1 MKKIPDL
8 HRISGIVFICPK
20 NGLKQKNVINQLKKF
35 FIGLSINFLYFASIK
50 QKRMK
55 KILIA
60 ALAFSA
66 LVACDKKES
75 DKNLHLTGK
84 VEGLKQG
91 KLYIQHIVD
100 TTLVTLDSI
109 VIKGDSNFKS
119 ELQITEP
126 EMFYLSLDR
135 GVSNS
140 LDNILPFFAEP
151 GNMTIETSL
160 KEFYRKAKV
169 TGSTN
174 NDLYN
179 DFKKL
184 KERYND
190 EDNKTLSLTLYAK
203 KIKDTKKIDSLS
215 LRADKLVLRRYLD
228 IINFAVNNGK
238 HEVAPYIALTEI
250 YDANIKYLDTIQ
262 KAMSPEVAKSK
273 YGKQLT
279 EFIAKR
285 KTSE

>member
-1 MKKIPDL
+1 MQ
-8 HRISGIVFICPK
+8 SFFTGI
-20 NGLKQKNVINQLKKF
+20 
-35 FIGLSINFLYFASIK
+35 SINFLYFATIK
-50 QKRMK
+50 PKRMK
-55 KILIA
+55 KLLIA

-84 VEGLKQG
+84 IEGLKKG

-100 TTLVTLDSI
+100 TSLVTLDSI
-109 VIKGDSNFKS
+109 MVEGDANFKS
-119 ELQITEP
+119 DLQISEP
-126 EMFYLSLDR
+126 EMLYLSLDR
-135 GVSNS
+135 GNSNS

-160 KEFYRKAKV
+160 KEFYAKAKV
-169 TGSTN
+169 TGSKN

-179 DFKKL
+179 DFKKI
-184 KERYND
+184 KMRYND
-190 EDNKTLSLTLYAK
+190 EQNKTLSFTILAR
-203 KIKDTKKIDSLS
+203 KINNVQKLDSLNQ
-215 LRADKLVLRRYLD
+215 RADKLTMRRYLD
-228 IINFAVNNGK
+228 AINFAVNNGN

-279 EFIAKR
+279 EFIARR

>member
-1 MKKIPDL
+1 
-8 HRISGIVFICPK
+8 
-20 NGLKQKNVINQLKKF
+20 
-35 FIGLSINFLYFASIK
+35 
-50 QKRMK
+50 MK

-60 ALAFSA
+60 ALAFCA
-66 LVACDKKES
+66 LVACDKKEN
-75 DKNLHLTGK
+75 DKSLLLTGK

-109 VIKGDSNFKS
+109 TIKGDSNFKS
-119 ELQITEP
+119 EFQITEP
-126 EMFYLSLDR
+126 EMLYLTLDR

-140 LDNILPFFAEP
+140 LDNILPFFAAP
-151 GNMTIETSL
+151 GKMTIETSL
-160 KEFYRKAKV
+160 KEFYQKAKI
-169 TGSTN
+169 TGSVN

-179 DFKKL
+179 DFKKI

-203 KIKDTKKIDSLS
+203 KIKDTKKIDSLN
-215 LRADKLVLRRYLD
+215 LRADKLIMRRYLD
-228 IINFAVNNGK
+228 AINFAVNNGK

-262 KAMSPEVAKSK
+262 KSMSPEVAKSK

-285 KTSE
+285 KASE